1 MENHKVVKGE
11 TETGFVF
18 EIQADAFD
26 DYELIEDMAAL
37 SENNMTV
44 LPRILERLLGTRQT
58 AALKE
63 HCRDKETGR
72 VPFSA
77 IDAEVSRIF
86 AKVPELKK

>member
-1 MENHKVVKGE
+1 MDSPKNVKGK
-11 TETGFVF
+11 TETGFEF

-44 LPRILERLLGTRQT
+44 LPRVLERLLGAGQT

-63 HCRDKETGR
+63 HCRDKESGR
-72 VPFSA
+72 IPFTA
-77 IDAEVSRIF
+77 IDAEISRIF
-86 AKVPELKK
+86 SKVPELKK